1 MENLTR
7 GLVAVKTSGGVF
19 LSWRLLGTDTTS
31 TAFNL
36 YRDGTLIT
44 GQAINTATNYLDSTG
59 TTSSK
64 YSIRPVI
71 DGKEQASETA
81 SVWADQRKT
90 INLNRPAGG
99 TGPDGVAYTYA
110 PGDASV
116 GDLDGDGNYEIVL
129 KWDPS
134 NAKDNSQSGNTG
146 NVFIDAYTLDGK
158 QLWRIDL
165 GRNIRAGAHYTQFQ
179 VYDFDGDGR
188 AEVAMKTADGTK
200 DGAGKVIGNANA
212 DYRNSAGYI
221 LSGPEFL
228 TVFDGL
234 SGKILATTDYIPARG
249 AVKDWGDDY
258 GNRVDRFLA
267 ATAYLDGKRPSM
279 IFSRGYY
286 TRAVIAAWDWRDG
299 KLTNR
304 WTFDSNSDKT
314 YEHQGAHSLSIAD
327 VDEDGRQEIIFGAAT
342 IDDNGKGLSNTKLC
356 HGDALHVSDM
366 DPNRRG
372 LEAFMVHESP
382 DCYGN
387 HGIEMHDPRTGQI
400 IWSVQGGGDIGR
412 GVAMDVD
419 PNQPGYEA
427 WASTGNF
434 FGSGG
439 KDLGTTKPA
448 GVNFGIWWDGDLLR
462 EILDKNTISK
472 WNPSTK
478 SNTRLVT
485 ADTSNSI
492 NGTKA
497 VPVLSGDILGD
508 WREEVIWKGN
518 DDSSLVIYTT
528 TTPTSFKLFTLMH
541 DAQYRSAI
549 AWQNTAYNQPP
560 HPGFFLGQD
569 ATLPSLPADI
579 YLAPRLK

>member
-1 MENLTR
+1 MENLNR
-7 GLVAVKTSGGVF
+7 GLVAVKTGNGVF
-19 LSWRLLGTDTTS
+19 LSWRLLGSDSPS

-36 YRDGTLIT
+36 YRDNTLIT
-44 GQAINTATNYLDSTG
+44 GQAITGATNFTDSAG
-59 TTSSK
+59 TNNSQYTIK
-64 YSIRPVI
+64 AVI
-71 DGKEQASETA
+71 DGREQAGESA
-81 SVWADQRKT
+81 SVWAQQRKT
-90 INLNRPAGG
+90 IPLQRPAGG

-116 GDLDGDGNYEIVL
+116 GDLDGDGDFEIVL

-134 NAKDNSQSGNTG
+134 NAKDNAQSGNTG
-146 NVFIDAYTLDGK
+146 NVFIDAYTFEGQ

-188 AEVAMKTADGTK
+188 AEVAMKTADGSK
-200 DGAGKVIGNANA
+200 DASGKVIGNANA
-212 DYRNSAGYI
+212 DYRNTAGYI

-234 SGKILATTDYIPARG
+234 TGKILATADYIPARG
-249 AVKDWGDDY
+249 TVKNWGDDY

-304 WTFDSNSDKT
+304 WTFDSNTDTS

-327 VDEDGRQEIIFGAAT
+327 VDEDGRQEIVFGAAT
-342 IDDNGKGLSNTKLC
+342 IDDNGRGLSNTKLC

-387 HGIEMHDPRTGQI
+387 HGIEMHDPRNGQI

-419 PNQPGYEA
+419 PGQPGYEA
-427 WASTGNF
+427 WASTGNL
-434 FGSGG
+434 FGSSGR
-439 KDLGTTKPA
+439 DLGTTKPA
-448 GVNFGIWWDGDLLR
+448 GTNFAIWWDGDLLR
-462 EILDKNTISK
+462 EILDKNTIGK
-472 WNPSTK
+472 WNASAKT
-478 SNTRLVT
+478 TARLVT

-518 DDSSLVIYTT
+518 DDASLVIYTT
-528 TTPTSFKLFTLMH
+528 VDPTTTRLFTLMH
-541 DAQYRSAI
+541 DAQYRAAI
-549 AWQNTAYNQPP
+549 AWQNTGYNQPP
-560 HPGFFLGQD
+560 HPGFFLGQN
-569 ATLPSLPADI
+569 ATLPNVPQDI
-579 YLAPRLK
+579 YVTPRLK

>member
-1 MENLTR
+1 MENLNR
-7 GLVAVKTSGGVF
+7 GLVAVKTGNGVF
-19 LSWRLLGTDTTS
+19 LSWRLLGTDSPS

-36 YRDGTLIT
+36 YRDNSLIT
-44 GQAINTATNYLDSTG
+44 GQAITGATNFTDSAG
-59 TTSSK
+59 TNNSQYTIK
-64 YSIRPVI
+64 AVI
-71 DGKEQASETA
+71 DGREQASESA
-81 SVWADQRKT
+81 GVWAQQRKT
-90 INLNRPAGG
+90 IALQRPAGG
-99 TGPDGVAYTYA
+99 TSPDGVAYTYA

-116 GDLDGDGNYEIVL
+116 GDLDGDGDYEIVL

-134 NAKDNSQSGNTG
+134 NAKDNAHSGNTG
-146 NVFIDAYTLDGK
+146 NVFIDAYTLEGQ

-188 AEVAMKTADGTK
+188 AEVAMKTADGSK
-200 DGAGKVIGNANA
+200 DAAGKVIGNANA
-212 DYRNSAGYI
+212 DYRNTAGYI

-228 TVFDGL
+228 SVFDGL
-234 SGKILATTDYIPARG
+234 SGKVLATADYIPARG
-249 AVKDWGDDY
+249 TVKNWGDDY

-299 KLTNR
+299 KLTHR
-304 WTFDSNSDKT
+304 WTFDSNTDTS

-327 VDEDGRQEIIFGAAT
+327 VDEDGKQEIIFGAAT
-342 IDDNGKGLSNTKLC
+342 IDDNGRGLSNTKLC

-412 GVAMDVD
+412 GLAMDVD
-419 PNQPGYEA
+419 PGQPGYEA
-427 WASTGNF
+427 WASTGNL

-439 KDLGTTKPA
+439 RDLGATKPA
-448 GVNFGIWWDGDLLR
+448 GTNFGIWWDGDLLR
-462 EILDKNTISK
+462 EILDKNTIGK
-472 WNPSTK
+472 WNASAKTT
-478 SNTRLVT
+478 SRLVT
-485 ADTSNSI
+485 ADTSTSI

-518 DDSSLVIYTT
+518 DDASLVMYTSVD
-528 TTPTSFKLFTLMH
+528 PTNTRLFTLMH
-541 DAQYRSAI
+541 DAQYRAAM
-549 AWQNTAYNQPP
+549 AWQNTGYNQPP
-560 HPGFFLGQD
+560 HPGFFLGQN
-569 ATLPSLPADI
+569 ATLPSVPQDI
-579 YLAPRLK
+579 YATPRLK

>member
-1 MENLTR
+1 MENLNR
-7 GLVAVKTSGGVF
+7 GLVAVKVSTGVF
-19 LSWRLLGTDTTS
+19 LSWRILGADSNT

-36 YRDGTLIT
+36 YRNGTLIN
-44 GQAINTATNYLDSTG
+44 GQPITDVSNYVDTAG
-59 TTSSK
+59 TSASQ
-64 YSIRPVI
+64 YSIRAIENGREQPA
-71 DGKEQASETA
+71 EQAN
-81 SVWADQRKT
+81 VWAEQAKT
-90 INLNRPAGG
+90 ITLKRPAGG

-116 GDLDGDGNYEIVL
+116 GDLDGDGDYDIVL

-146 NVFIDAYTLDGK
+146 NVYIDAYTLEGQ

-179 VYDFDGDGR
+179 VFDYDGDGR
-188 AEVAMKTADGTK
+188 AEIALKTADGTK
-200 DGAGKVIGNANA
+200 DAAGKVIGNADA
-212 DYRNSAGYI
+212 DYRNTSGYI
-221 LSGPEFL
+221 LTGPEFL

-234 SGKILATTDYIPARG
+234 SGKSLATADYIPARG
-249 AVKDWGDDY
+249 TVKSWGDDY

-267 ATAYLDGKRPSM
+267 GTAYLDGKRPSM
-279 IFSRGYY
+279 VFSRGYY
-286 TRAVIAAWDWRDG
+286 TRAVIAAWDYRDG
-299 KLTNR
+299 KLTHR
-304 WTFDSNSDKT
+304 WTFDSNTDKT

-327 VDEDGRQEIIFGAAT
+327 VDEDGKQEIIFGAAT

-387 HGIEMHDPRTGQI
+387 HGIEMHDPRNGQI

-419 PNQPGYEA
+419 PNQPGFEA

-434 FGSGG
+434 FSATG

-448 GVNFGIWWDGDLLR
+448 GVNFALWWDGDLLR

-472 WNPSTK
+472 WNPSSKT
-478 SNTRLVT
+478 TARLLT
-485 ADTSNSI
+485 ASASSSI

-497 VPVLSGDILGD
+497 TPVLSGDILGD
-508 WREEVIWKGN
+508 WREEVVLKGN
-518 DDSSLVIYTT
+518 DDSSLVLYTT
-528 TTPTSFKLFTLMH
+528 TTPSNFKLFTLMH

-549 AWQNTAYNQPP
+549 SWQNTAYNQPP
-560 HPGFFLGQD
+560 HPGFFLGQG
-569 ATLPSLPADI
+569 AALPTLPADI
-579 YLAPRLK
+579 YLAPRVK